1 MVSDDFLNDI
11 VLEEHDIHKPSSGEF
26 SITFLQ
32 QIVIVPTVSYNFEW
46 ARPQVIKYS
55 MFTFVFILGILY

>member
-11 VLEEHDIHKPSSGEF
+11 VLEEHAIHRPSSGEF

-32 QIVIVPTVSYNFEW
+32 QMGIVPMVSYNFDGPSN
-46 ARPQVIKYS
+46 R
-55 MFTFVFILGILY
+55 